1 MISLFARKRKQKQ
14 AAAEVP
20 MVAPEPVSE
29 TAFEEEEPGAPE
41 QLAFSAGSAID
52 RGARDYQEDA
62 VLTELT
68 DDTGFRVVVLADGM
82 GGHAAGNVASDIT
95 VRTIS
100 EGLKARIAGLDDS
113 ALDTLPGVIAETV
126 MGANDAIGGHVADNP
141 ATRGMGTTVVAA
153 VLAEG
158 RIFWT
163 SVGDSPLY
171 LLRDNSL
178 RQLNEDHSM
187 APQIDFMVKS
197 GVLTPEQ
204 GADHPN
210 RNCLTSALTGEAI
223 PRIDTPEQGFALE
236 AGDIL
241 VISSDGLQF
250 LEEAE
255 IARLVAEHHEAPA
268 QEIADALMA
277 AVIALRD
284 PEQDNVSCVVIKVET
299 STMSPQDV
307 APATVD
313 PDSLSRKRQ
322 LMLGD

>member
-1 MISLFARKRKQKQ
+1 MISLFARKRKQNRPP
-14 AAAEVP
+14 AAEVLA
-20 MVAPEPVSE
+20 APEPVSE
-29 TAFEEEEPGAPE
+29 PAFEEEEPAAPE
-41 QLAFSAGSAID
+41 QLVFSAGSAID
-52 RGARDYQEDA
+52 CGARDYQEDA
-62 VLTELT
+62 LLTET
-68 DDTGFRVVVLADGM
+68 ADEAGVRVVVLADGM
-82 GGHAAGNVASDIT
+82 GGHAAGNVASDLA
-95 VRTIS
+95 VRTVW
-100 EGLKARIAGLDDS
+100 EGLRARIAGLDGAS
-113 ALDTLPGVIAETV
+113 FGTLPAMIAETV
-126 MGANDAIGGHVADNP
+126 IGANDAIGGHVAENP

-197 GVLTPEQ
+197 GMLTPEQ

-210 RNCLTSALTGEAI
+210 RNCLTSALTGDAI

-250 LEEAE
+250 LEESE
-255 IARLVAEHHEAPA
+255 IARLIAEHRAAPA

-284 PEQDNVSCVVIKVET
+284 PEQDNVSCVVIKAET
-299 STMSPQDV
+299 AAVSPQEIAPV
-307 APATVD
+307 AID

-322 LMLGD
+322 LMLGE